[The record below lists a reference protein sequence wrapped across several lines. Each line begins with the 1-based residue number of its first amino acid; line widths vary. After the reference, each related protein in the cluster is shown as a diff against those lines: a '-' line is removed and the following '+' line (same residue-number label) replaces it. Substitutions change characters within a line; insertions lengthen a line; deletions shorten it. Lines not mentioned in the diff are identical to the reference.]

1 MKNKQ
6 FHWVFLIT
14 NYSFWLVNILLQ
26 KPDTLSIKKKLGL
39 LRYSWSTDYLK
50 NCDLGKL
57 QRDHTYPK
65 LYSNMNKEIELL
77 TSLSYYGRENA
88 ESNVKRRIEC
98 NFTWLYYVNITFILW
113 TINICNERLFS
124 CSRYFFTSYCVDTPT
139 WGCWRIALFCCKATI
154 FFTVRFIRTKRHTTI
169 CYNIFFMF
177 SQLLMALT

>member
-6 FHWVFLIT
+6 FPWVFLIT

-26 KPDTLSIKKKLGL
+26 KPDTLSIKRKLGL
-39 LRYSWSTDYLK
+39 LRYSWKTDYLK

-139 WGCWRIALFCCKATI
+139 WGCWRIALFCSKATI
-154 FFTVRFIRTKRHTTI
+154 FFAVRPIWPWRCNSIFCCYFFILRE
-169 CYNIFFMF
+169 FFVTF
-177 SQLLMALT
+177 T